1 MDEYKDKIGNMD
13 MARGIFNEA
22 SSTSTLTGARQED
35 VDRLMGQLADEA
47 GVELRQTL
55 EAPTNSAPKELTKG
69 EVSEEREAS
78 MAERLKA
85 LRNAA

>member
-1 MDEYKDKIGNMD
+1 MDEYKEKIGNMD
-13 MARGIFNEA
+13 MARGIFNDA
-22 SSTSTLTGARQED
+22 SSQSTLTGARQED

-55 EAPTNSAPKELTKG
+55 DATPVAKEPVKG
-69 EVSEEREAS
+69 AVSEEAEAAS
-78 MAERLKA
+78 AERLKA

>member
-1 MDEYKDKIGNMD
+1 MDEYKEKIGNMD
-13 MARGIFNEA
+13 MARGIFNDA
-22 SSTSTLTGARQED
+22 SSQSTLTGARQED
-35 VDRLMGQLADEA
+35 ADRLMGQLADEA

-55 EAPTNSAPKELTKG
+55 EAPTTSAPKELNKG
-69 EVSEEREAS
+69 EVSEEREAV